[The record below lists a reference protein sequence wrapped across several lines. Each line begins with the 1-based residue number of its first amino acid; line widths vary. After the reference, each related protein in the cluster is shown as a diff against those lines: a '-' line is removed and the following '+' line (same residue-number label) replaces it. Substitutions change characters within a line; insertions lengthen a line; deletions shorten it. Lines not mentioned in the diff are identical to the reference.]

1 MFTLNNG
8 SLLRTLQLSVKVK
21 EAINPKQ
28 TYEDKCR
35 DFPEILPF
43 DLKVPEHIQ
52 LHIDFY
58 NKYLKLI

>member
-28 TYEDKCR
+28 SYEDECR
-35 DFPEILPF
+35 IFPEILP
-43 DLKVPEHIQ
+43 LNIEVPKSIQ

-58 NKYLKLI
+58 NKYSKLI